1 MSNCYTIRYPRIPI
15 DCLGCA
21 KDLLHHNLY
30 HIKYHESCKFCLQ
43 LAHKLK
49 ASTSQDFQKE
59 VKSQARYHGCICPL
73 CDKQFVERYARDKHV
88 EYAHAKTRIMCQFC
102 EKNFATEDALNFF
115 DKLKRDKHV
124 VHAHGSKR
132 FVCGLCEETFA
143 SKQAFMYH
151 EDTVHKKT
159 SPVKCKMCSLCFTS
173 LVSLKNHE
181 KYVHS
186 KSS

>member
-102 EKNFATEDALNFF
+102 EKNFATEDAL
-115 DKLKRDKHV
+115 K
-124 VHAHGSKR
+124 
-132 FVCGLCEETFA
+132 
-143 SKQAFMYH
+143 YH
-151 EDTVHKKT
+151 ENSVHPKAEHFKRAMHLEC
-159 SPVKCKMCSLCFTS
+159 PHCE
-173 LVSLKNHE
+173 KNTFLI
-181 KYVHS
+181 S
-186 KSS
+186 